1 MAVKSPC
8 VEVCRMDPAK
18 DVCAGCWRTLDEIAR
33 WRDMSDAER
42 TAVLESVAARRS
54 AEDFPIRA

>member
-1 MAVKSPC
+1 
-8 VEVCRMDPAK
+8 MDPAK

-42 TAVLESVAARRS
+42 TAVLESIAARRS
-54 AEDFPIRA
+54 VVEFPIQA